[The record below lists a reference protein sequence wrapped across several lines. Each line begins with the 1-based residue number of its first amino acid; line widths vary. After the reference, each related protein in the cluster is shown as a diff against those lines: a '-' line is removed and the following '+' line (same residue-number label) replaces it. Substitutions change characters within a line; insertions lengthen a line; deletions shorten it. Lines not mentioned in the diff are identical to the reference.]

1 MKIIPYGHQYIDK
14 SDIETVVKVLKSD
27 WITQGP
33 KIKSFE
39 DALCKYTGAK
49 YAVAVSSGT
58 AALHIACL
66 AAGIKPGDEVITPAV
81 TFIASSNCVLYC
93 GGVTVFVD
101 VQLDTANINPQKI
114 INSINKRTKAIIAV
128 HFAGYPCNLEA
139 ISVLARKHNLIL
151 IEDAAHALGAEYKG
165 SKIGSSA
172 YSDMAILSLHP
183 VKSITT
189 GEGGAVLTNKRH
201 LYDELL
207 ALRNHGIIKDNNR
220 WRDSRMKDCGWY
232 YEMQSLGFN
241 YRLTDIQAAL
251 GISQLKKLNQF
262 IKKRRE
268 IATFYN
274 RVFKDNP
281 YFDIPIERQDSLSS
295 HHLYPI
301 RLKDRFKKNKK
312 EIFSK
317 MRAKGLGVQV
327 HYMPVYSHPFYRKLG
342 FKRSMCP
349 VAEDFYQREISLPI
363 YPSLNERELSYI
375 IKIVFEVF
383 KKLNK
388 NE

>member
-1 MKIIPYGHQYIDK
+1 MRIIPYGHQCIDK
-14 SDIETVVKVLKSD
+14 SDIEEVVKVLRSD
-27 WITQGP
+27 WLTQGP
-33 KIKSFE
+33 KIKEFE
-39 DALCKYTGAK
+39 DALSKYTGAK
-49 YAVAVSSGT
+49 YAVVVVNGT

-66 AAGIKPGDEVITPAV
+66 AAGIKQGDEVITPAL

-101 VQLDTANINPQKI
+101 VQPDTANINPEKI
-114 INSINKRTKAIIAV
+114 INKINKTTKAIIAV
-128 HFAGYPCNLEA
+128 HFAGYPCNLKA
-139 ISVLARKHNLIL
+139 ISVLAQKHDLIL
-151 IEDAAHALGAEYKG
+151 IEDAAHALGAQYKG
-165 SKIGSSA
+165 SKIGSSV
-172 YSDMAILSLHP
+172 YSDMTIFSFHP

-189 GEGGAVLTNKRH
+189 GEGGAVLTNKKD
-201 LYDELL
+201 LYEKLL
-207 ALRNHGIIKDNNR
+207 ALRNHGIIKDDNKWINGA
-220 WRDSRMKDCGWY
+220 MKGCSWY

-268 IATFYN
+268 IASSYN
-274 RVFKDNP
+274 RAFRDNP
-281 YFDIPIERQDSLSS
+281 YFDVPVERQDSLSS

-301 RLKDRFKKNKK
+301 RLKDKFKKNKK

-342 FKRSMCP
+342 FKRGTCP
-349 VAEDFYQREISLPI
+349 QAEDFYQREISLPI
-363 YPSLNERELSYI
+363 YPSLKENELSYI

-383 KKLNK
+383 KKNK
-388 NE
+388 

>member
-1 MKIIPYGHQYIDK
+1 MKIIPYGHQCIDK
-14 SDIETVVKVLKSD
+14 SDIEEVIKVLKSG

-33 KIKSFE
+33 KIKAFE
-39 DALCKYTGAK
+39 STLCQYTGAK

-66 AAGIKPGDEVITPAV
+66 AAGIKPGDEVITPAL

-93 GGVTVFVD
+93 GGRTVFVD
-101 VQLDTANINPQKI
+101 VQPDTANINPQKI
-114 INSINKRTKAIIAV
+114 INRINKRTKAIIPV
-128 HFAGYPCNLEA
+128 HFAGYPCDMKE
-139 ISVLARKHNLIL
+139 ISALARKHNLIL

-165 SKIGSSA
+165 SKVGSSA

-207 ALRNHGIIKDNNR
+207 ALRNHGIIKDNNK
-220 WRDSRMKDCGWY
+220 WIDARMKGCGWY

-268 IATFYN
+268 IATLYN
-274 RVFKDNP
+274 RAFKDNP
-281 YFDIPIERQDSLSS
+281 YFDIPIDRQDSLSS

-301 RLKDRFKKNKK
+301 RLKDKFKKNKK
-312 EIFSK
+312 DIFSK

-342 FKRSMCP
+342 FKRGTCP
-349 VAEDFYQREISLPI
+349 QAEDFYQREISLPI
-363 YPSLNERELSYI
+363 YPSLKENELSYI
-375 IKIVFEVF
+375 IKIVFDVF
-383 KKLNK
+383 KK
-388 NE
+388 